1 MARMFAP
8 SLSYVRCAVSMRK
21 AALVEA
27 LEALELMD
35 LPDDDPGVV
44 VMRTRV
50 DTCVWVLGLI
60 DGKVER

>member
-8 SLSYVRCAVSMRK
+8 SLSYIRCAVSMRM
-21 AALVEA
+21 AGLVEA
-27 LEALELMD
+27 LELSDAPE
-35 LPDDDPGVV
+35 DDPGVV

-50 DTCVWVLGLI
+50 DTCAWVLGLI

>member
-21 AALVEA
+21 AALV
-27 LEALELMD
+27 EALELMD